1 MNYKKILISLSLLLI
16 PFFASAKTIIDTDIV
31 TDTTWTKSM
40 SPIILT
46 KKAEE
51 KDKTFRVVN

>member
-1 MNYKKILISLSLLLI
+1 MKKLLILIPLLLT

-31 TDTTWTKSM
+31 MDTTWTQEM
-40 SPIILT
+40 SPIVLT